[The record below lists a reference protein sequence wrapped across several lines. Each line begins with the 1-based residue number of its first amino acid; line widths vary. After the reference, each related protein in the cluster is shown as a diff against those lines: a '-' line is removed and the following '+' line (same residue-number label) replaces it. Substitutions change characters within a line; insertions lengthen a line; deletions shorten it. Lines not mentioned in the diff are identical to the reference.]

1 MVSLGIITII
11 VTFLIYYFAVLYF
24 EKTLIQDPK
33 IIIEKFLSVL
43 LLYVGVSTVYFAL
56 TGRPFLD
63 DTPQTYAVYIFII
76 GFISLVWSTVNLLTV
91 FSFFKKFERF
101 SERTKRL
108 SVKRR

>member
-1 MVSLGIITII
+1 MVSTGIITII
-11 VTFLIYYFAVLYF
+11 AVFLVYYFAVLYF

-63 DTPQTYAVYIFII
+63 DTPQTYSVYIFII
-76 GFISLVWSTVNLLTV
+76 GFIALVWSTVNLLNV
-91 FSFFKKFERF
+91 FTFFKKFERF
-101 SERTKRL
+101 ADRRKRL
-108 SVKRR
+108 SLKKK